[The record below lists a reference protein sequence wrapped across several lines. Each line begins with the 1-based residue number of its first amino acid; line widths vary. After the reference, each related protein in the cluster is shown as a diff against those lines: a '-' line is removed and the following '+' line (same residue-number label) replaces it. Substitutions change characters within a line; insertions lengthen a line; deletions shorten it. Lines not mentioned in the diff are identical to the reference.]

1 MKTKKKLCVIAIISG
16 LAISGVII
24 GYNHL
29 PVNVNASTQF
39 ESEELITNASITEE
53 QKIILEKK
61 YTENM
66 IEEVLR
72 KCEFETEEE
81 ENKYRELFYEQFL
94 K

>member
-24 GYNHL
+24 GYNNL

>member
-24 GYNHL
+24 GYNNL

-39 ESEELITNASITEE
+39 ESEELITNASITKE

>member
-1 MKTKKKLCVIAIISG
+1 MKNKKKLCVITIVSG
-16 LAISGVII
+16 LAILGII
-24 GYNHL
+24 MGYNHL
-29 PVNVNASTQF
+29 PVNANASNQF
-39 ESEELITNASITEE
+39 DSDELITNASITEE

-81 ENKYRELFYEQFL
+81 ENKYRELFFEQFL